1 MKNTMSV
8 ILIARTEIQMKRNSP
23 VPADD
28 VDFVSARGAA
38 ATRPART
45 HPCP

>member
-8 ILIARTEIQMKRNSP
+8 ILIARMEKTKKNSP
-23 VPADD
+23 APADD